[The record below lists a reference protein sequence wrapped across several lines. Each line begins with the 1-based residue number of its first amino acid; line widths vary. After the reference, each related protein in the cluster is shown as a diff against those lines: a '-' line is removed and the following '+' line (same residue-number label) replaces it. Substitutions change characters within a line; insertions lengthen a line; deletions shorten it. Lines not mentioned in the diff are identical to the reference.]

1 MNREQLVGMFI
12 ERQAHWRE
20 RNADALAAA
29 HHLHGV
35 VVSPIFGTVI
45 GRPAIAQSYRELF
58 TVFEDWS
65 LDGGEL
71 VLDADGDRAAQL
83 FVVQATHIR
92 DLFGVPATGR
102 RFEIH
107 GVLFFTFE
115 EGLIL
120 REQRL
125 YDFTGML
132 IQLGVIKARTT

>member
-1 MNREQLVGMFI
+1 MNREQLVGLFI

-20 RNADALAAA
+20 RDAEALAAA
-29 HHLHGV
+29 HHEHGV
-35 VVSPIFGTVI
+35 IISPIFGTVI
-45 GRPAIAQSYRELF
+45 GRAAIAQSYRELF
-58 TVFEDWS
+58 TVFEDWA

-71 VLDADGDRAAQL
+71 VIDGARAAQL
-83 FVVQATHIR
+83 FVVQATHTS

-125 YDFTGML
+125 YDFSAML
-132 IQLGVIKARTT
+132 IQLGVIKART